1 MVNNGIKTLDL
12 VFSALADPTRRAML
26 GRLSGKTM
34 SVKELSEPFSMSKP
48 AITKHLKVLER
59 AGLLARDKVGRVH
72 HCNLD
77 SRPLRQVSDWLSH
90 YEQFWNE
97 KLDSLEAFL
106 VKEVDRNG

>member
-1 MVNNGIKTLDL
+1 
-12 VFSALADPTRRAML
+12 
-26 GRLSGKTM
+26 M

-59 AGLLARDKVGRVH
+59 AGLLTRDKVGRVH

-77 SRPLRQVSDWLSH
+77 SRPLREVSDWVSH

-97 KLDSLEAFL
+97 KLDALEAFL
-106 VKEVDRNG
+106 SEEDKNG